1 MASMDKVFKEASV
14 KKVMH
19 KAVKV
24 ASGRQTRFANMAF
37 WQRGAPQQR
46 VHAAAQLVRAPPAA
60 CRLQLF
66 KDLLILAQYLGRR
79 VSRRAVACTRQRG
92 CAALRRAKP
101 ACPRR
106 ARTRRRACRPPLSS
120 SMPTPHCTPRAARQR
135 GGAQGP
141 GAAAVPAKHV
151 RDGRGEDTGAK
162 GSVSGLRRSRGWGA
176 PVDCTPACRRAP
188 RERPGCA
195 EASHAAACACSATMY
210 ASAAFQ
216 GDAGSG
222 QFLFPRSRAPGAGE
236 LAVRVCVCAGA
247 VCMRAGSALAG
258 SCP

>member
-1 MASMDKVFKEASV
+1 MASLDKVFKEASV

-79 VSRRAVACTRQRG
+79 VSRRAVACSRQRG

-162 GSVSGLRRSRGWGA
+162 GSVSWLRRSRGWGA
-176 PVDCTPACRRAP
+176 PVVGVDRQTAEVVRGGGGGGRFSMGARPASAQAALKPAMQQLALALQQCTPPPLFRA
-188 RERPGCA
+188 
-195 EASHAAACACSATMY
+195 
-210 ASAAFQ
+210 
-216 GDAGSG
+216 
-222 QFLFPRSRAPGAGE
+222 
-236 LAVRVCVCAGA
+236 
-247 VCMRAGSALAG
+247 MRALGNFYFQEAERLARV
-258 SCP
+258 S